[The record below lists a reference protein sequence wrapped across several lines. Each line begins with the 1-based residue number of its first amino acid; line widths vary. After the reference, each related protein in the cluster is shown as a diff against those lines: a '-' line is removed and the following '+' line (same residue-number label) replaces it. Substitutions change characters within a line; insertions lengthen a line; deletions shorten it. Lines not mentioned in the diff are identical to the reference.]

1 MLCELTLENV
11 AVIEKATVHFDRGL
25 HVLSGETGAGKSIVI
40 DSVNA
45 ILGNRTSRDLVR
57 TGAEKAKIHA
67 VFRELSEK
75 TIKKLEDAGYEV
87 QEELLLYREIGADGK
102 TKCRV
107 NGMPASLSVVRDL
120 CADLMVIHGQHDSQS
135 LLDPAC
141 HLGIL
146 DAYAQN
152 KALHADYYAVY
163 RELCTVKKQAD
174 ALSMD
179 AEEQQ
184 RRMELLQFQVQELES
199 ADLQPEEEAELQNR
213 RNRILHAQKIAQQ
226 LNRAYLAWYRTGTAR
241 EKE

>member
-1 MLCELTLENV
+1 MLCELTIENV

-152 KALHADYYAVY
+152 KALHAD
-163 RELCTVKKQAD
+163 
-174 ALSMD
+174 
-179 AEEQQ
+179 
-184 RRMELLQFQVQELES
+184 
-199 ADLQPEEEAELQNR
+199 
-213 RNRILHAQKIAQQ
+213 
-226 LNRAYLAWYRTGTAR
+226 
-241 EKE
+241 